1 MPYATLQDYL
11 DTFGQDEMIDLT
23 NLHDTT
29 ATTVN
34 TANLTRNQ
42 EKATAVIDGMIA
54 SCPTVAAAMPFA
66 TAPAILKALEL
77 DLVRYYLDS
86 LNPRDDVRLRYADA
100 LKQLQLIGSCQMSLG
115 LPAATVAPNVGSPS
129 FSSPTPVFTR
139 DSLADF

>member
-11 DTFGQDEMIDLT
+11 DAFGQDEIIELT
-23 NLHDTT
+23 NLHDAT

-34 TANLTRNQ
+34 ADNLARNQ

-115 LPAATVAPNVGSPS
+115 LPSTEVAPNVGSPS
-129 FSSPTPVFTR
+129 FSSPTAVFTR

>member
-11 DTFGQDEMIDLT
+11 DTFGQDEIIELT
-23 NLHDTT
+23 NLHDAT

-34 TANLTRNQ
+34 TANLARNQ

-100 LKQLQLIGSCQMSLG
+100 LKQLQLIGACQMSLG
-115 LPAATVAPNVGSPS
+115 LPTVAPNVGSPS
-129 FSSPTPVFTR
+129 YTAPTPVFTR
-139 DSLADF
+139 DTLADY